1 VAPFVLAGSA
11 SSEYNPA
18 NRHGAVADFGRIAM
32 GIRLS
37 GMLLAAVTTAFVIA
51 PGSAAAQFNVPGF
64 GGSTDRMGGG
74 GGGKG
79 ATGKA
84 MTGKTGKSNTGDR
97 MGGGGGGKGSAS
109 RGKNLNSSR
118 SN

>member
-1 VAPFVLAGSA
+1 MSIRFS
-11 SSEYNPA
+11 
-18 NRHGAVADFGRIAM
+18 
-32 GIRLS
+32 GI
-37 GMLLAAVTTAFVIA
+37 LLAVVTTACVIA
-51 PGSAAAQFNVPGF
+51 PGSAWAQFNVPGF

-84 MTGKTGKSNTGDR
+84 ATGKSSNTGER
-97 MGGGGGGKGSAS
+97 MGGGGGKGSAS
-109 RGKNLNSSR
+109 RVKNLNSSR